1 MRDAGYPDLGQQ
13 KSCSRIIRSFDC
25 WRQVYQL
32 MLDSSDMEGVKTIH
46 YRHRYNPGIQNICL
60 MIYAAYIDVPD
71 DRCRISRY

>member
-1 MRDAGYPDLGQQ
+1 
-13 KSCSRIIRSFDC
+13 
-25 WRQVYQL
+25 L